1 MKLLIFIIVLITPI
15 QSTFADLGLPNIQ
28 AIARVELQDGKVIE
42 GMILLGKGGY
52 NYTYH
57 SDAFCVAINNNYQL
71 FPMNLNFTKFT
82 PNSYR
87 TSQNKVLE
95 VYYAKNTSRKIRP
108 TTTVTLEEDKNNKIL
123 KKTFSKEETFIL
135 KKSIS
140 LHTKLPLDLHLAYTN
155 KTNGQI
161 LIEIDKIKVFSLVKD
176 PSQKWKEYIETSVKK
191 LNSKMKED
199 EASGHPWVDYAQPE
213 WYHRIMKDKNRV
225 SYLNRFF

>member
-42 GMILLGKGGY
+42 GIILLGKGGY
-52 NYTYH
+52 NSTYH

-87 TSQNKVLE
+87 TSPNKVLE
-95 VYYAKNTSRKIRP
+95 VYYARNASRNIRP

-140 LHTKLPLDLHLAYTN
+140 LYTKLPLDLHLAYTN
-155 KTNGQI
+155 KTNDQI

-191 LNSKMKED
+191 LNSIMKED
-199 EASGHPWVDYAQPE
+199 EASGHPWVDYTQPE